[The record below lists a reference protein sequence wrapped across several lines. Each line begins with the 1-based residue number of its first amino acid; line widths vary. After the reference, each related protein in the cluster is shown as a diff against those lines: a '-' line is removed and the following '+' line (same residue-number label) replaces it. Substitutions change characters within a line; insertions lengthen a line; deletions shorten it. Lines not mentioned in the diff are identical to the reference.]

1 MKLAYVTTYDAADP
15 TFWSGTAHHIGKAI
29 EAQGID
35 VSYVGPLEDRAD
47 SALSLQRLLARA
59 RGKRVLPE
67 RDPQVARG
75 YAEQVEQRLT
85 GVDIDWIFSPGTIP
99 IAEVGGTTPVA
110 FWTDATFGQM
120 VGLYPEFQRLTTA
133 TIENGNRLERLALS
147 RASVAIYASDWAAQ
161 SAIHDYGADP
171 AKIRVIPFGA
181 NLPVARSDLEIDRLI
196 ANRRGDLCRLLFV
209 GVDWKRKGGD
219 LALRITKRL
228 NDRGIRAELT
238 IVGGAPE
245 IPEKM
250 KDLVNVVGFVSK
262 STEEGRETLQQLFA
276 ASHFLLMPSSAECF
290 GVVFAE
296 AAAFGVP
303 SIATNVGGIPS
314 VVRDGVN
321 GFTFP
326 PASII
331 EDATNRM
338 VELWGDSR
346 RYDELCRAAFE
357 DARTRL
363 TWETSGKK
371 VAQALAEMHPS
382 NTVSRATPAQ
392 GKTEGGR
399 RTRGAR
405 KSGSASKPLV
415 TVVTVVRNAAQ
426 QIEQTMQA
434 VLAQSYPNVEYIV
447 IDGGSTDGTLDVIR
461 RYDDRIDY
469 WFSER
474 DAGIYDA
481 MNKAVSL
488 VSDPEAYVVFAN
500 AGDRLATTFAVERA
514 ISFGGGADLIYGKM
528 RLTDGDVAGIQGREV
543 ELKDLA
549 RQTVCHPATLMR
561 RRIFDEV
568 GRFDT
573 SFRIAADYDL
583 IVRSFQHPVKTKFV
597 DEIIAEMR
605 MGGVSEDQFMLSCSE
620 RKRVVRERFDMPA
633 RLAGVWQVNLYDIP
647 RNAARQWLGRAGL
660 LRHWRA
666 LRRS

>member
-1 MKLAYVTTYDAADP
+1 MRLAYVTTYDAADP

-29 EAQGID
+29 EAQGIE
-35 VSYVGPLEDRAD
+35 VIYLGPLEDRSD
-47 SALSLQRLLARA
+47 SALSMQRFLARV
-59 RGKRVLPE
+59 RGKRVLAD
-67 RDPQVARG
+67 RDPQVSRG
-75 YAEQVEQRLT
+75 YAEQVEQRLS
-85 GVDIDWIFSPGTIP
+85 GVAVDWIFSPGSIP

-110 FWTDATFGQM
+110 FWTDATFAQM

-133 TIENGNRLERLALS
+133 TIENGNRLERLALC
-147 RASVAIYASDWAAQ
+147 RATVAIYASEWAAE
-161 SAIHDYGADP
+161 SAVSDYGVDP

-181 NLPVARSDLEIDRLI
+181 NLPVSRTDVEIDRII

-219 LALRITKRL
+219 TALRIVKRL
-228 NDRGIRAELT
+228 NDLGIRAELT
-238 IVGGAPE
+238 IVGATPD

-250 KDLVNVVGFVSK
+250 KDLVNVVGFISK
-262 STEEGRETLQQLFA
+262 STEQGREALQQLFA
-276 ASHFLLMPSSAECF
+276 SSHFLLMPSRAECF

-303 SIATNVGGIPS
+303 SIATNVGGIPA
-314 VVRDGVN
+314 VVLEGVN
-321 GFTFP
+321 GYTFSP
-326 PASII
+326 TSIV
-331 EDATNRM
+331 EDATNRI
-338 VELWGDSR
+338 VELWEDAR
-346 RYDELCRAAFE
+346 RYDELCRSAFE

-363 TWETSGKK
+363 TWEASGRKI
-371 VAQALAEMHPS
+371 AQVLAEVHPS
-382 NTVSRATPAQ
+382 HTVPRATPVE

-405 KSGSASKPLV
+405 KTGSASKPLIS
-415 TVVTVVRNAAQ
+415 VVTVVRNAAQ
-426 QIEQTMQA
+426 QIEQTIHA

-447 IDGGSTDGTLDVIR
+447 IDGGSTDGTLDIIR

-469 WFSER
+469 WISER
-474 DAGIYDA
+474 DSGIYDA

-488 VSDPEAYVVFAN
+488 VSDPDAYVLFAN
-500 AGDRLATTFAVERA
+500 AGDHLATSLALEKA
-514 ISFGGGADLIYGKM
+514 ISLGGGADLIYGKM
-528 RLTDGDVAGIQGREV
+528 RLTDGEVSGIQGRQV
-543 ELKDLA
+543 DLNDLA
-549 RQTVCHPATLMR
+549 RQTLCHPATLMR

-573 SFRIAADYDL
+573 TYRIAADYDL

-597 DEIIAEMR
+597 DEIIAEMH
-605 MGGVSEDQFMLSCSE
+605 MGGVSEAQFMLSCSE

-633 RLAGVWQVNLYDIP
+633 RLAGLWQVNLYDIP

>member
-1 MKLAYVTTYDAADP
+1 MKLAYITTYDAADP
-15 TFWSGTAHHIGKAI
+15 TFWSGTGNHIGKAI
-29 EAQGID
+29 EAQGIE
-35 VSYVGPLEDRAD
+35 VSYIGPLQNRGD
-47 SALSLQRLLARA
+47 SALSVQRLLARA
-59 RGKRVLPE
+59 RGKRVLAE

-75 YAEQVEQRLT
+75 YAEQVEQGLA
-85 GVDIDWIFSPGTIP
+85 GVDVDWIFSPGTIP
-99 IAEVGGTTPVA
+99 IAEIGGTTPVA
-110 FWTDATFGQM
+110 FWTDATFAQM

-133 TIENGNRLERLALS
+133 TIENGNRLERLALC
-147 RASVAIYASDWAAQ
+147 RATVAIYASEWAAE
-161 SAIHDYGADP
+161 SAVRDYGVDR

-181 NLPVARSDLEIDRLI
+181 NLPVTRTDFEIDRII

-219 LALRITKRL
+219 VALRITKRL

-238 IVGGAPE
+238 IVGATPE
-245 IPEKM
+245 VPEKM

-262 STEEGRETLQQLFA
+262 STAEGRETLHQLFA
-276 ASHFLLMPSSAECF
+276 ASHFLLMPSRAECF

-303 SIATNVGGIPS
+303 SIATNVGGIPGA
-314 VVRDGVN
+314 VRDGVN
-321 GFTFP
+321 GYTFP
-326 PASII
+326 PTSIVDGAADRI
-331 EDATNRM
+331 
-338 VELWGDSR
+338 VELWRDAR
-346 RYDELCRAAFE
+346 RYDELCRSAFE
-357 DARTRL
+357 DARKRL
-363 TWETSGKK
+363 TWEASGRR
-371 VAQALAEMHPS
+371 VAQVLAEMHPS
-382 NTVSRATPAQ
+382 HTVLRAMPTE

-405 KSGSASKPLV
+405 KSGSASKPLIS
-415 TVVTVVRNAAQ
+415 VVTVVRNAAQ

-434 VLAQSYPNVEYIV
+434 VFAQSYPNVEYIV

-469 WFSER
+469 WISER

-488 VSDPEAYVVFAN
+488 VSDPDAYVLFAN
-500 AGDRLATTFAVERA
+500 AGDRLATSFVLEQA
-514 ISFGGGADLIYGKM
+514 ISLGGGADLIYGKM
-528 RLTDGDVAGIQGREV
+528 RLTDGHVVGIQGRQV
-543 ELKDLA
+543 ELNDLA
-549 RQTVCHPATLMR
+549 RQTLCHPATLMR

-573 SFRIAADYDL
+573 TFRIAADYDL

-605 MGGVSEDQFMLSCSE
+605 MGGLSEDQFMLSCSE

>member
-1 MKLAYVTTYDAADP
+1 MRLGYVTTYDAADP

-75 YAEQVEQRLT
+75 YAEQVEQRLS
-85 GVDIDWIFSPGTIP
+85 GVDVDWIFSPGTIP
-99 IAEVGGTTPVA
+99 IAEIGGTTPVA
-110 FWTDATFGQM
+110 FWTDATFAQM

-161 SAIHDYGADP
+161 SAIRDYGADP

-181 NLPVARSDLEIDRLI
+181 NLPVAQSDVEIDRII

-238 IVGGAPE
+238 VVGGTPE

-250 KDLVNVVGFVSK
+250 KDLVNVVGFISK
-262 STEEGRETLQQLFA
+262 STEEGRETLQQMFA
-276 ASHFLLMPSSAECF
+276 ASHFLLMPSRAECF

-321 GFTFP
+321 GSTFP
-326 PASII
+326 PRSIV
-331 EDATNRM
+331 EDATNRI

-346 RYDELCRAAFE
+346 RYDELCRSAFE

-363 TWETSGKK
+363 TWEASGKK
-371 VAQALAEMHPS
+371 VAQLLAEMHPS
-382 NTVSRATPAQ
+382 HTLLRTSPTE

-405 KSGSASKPLV
+405 KSGSVSKPLI
-415 TVVTVVRNAAQ
+415 TVVTVARNAAQ
-426 QIEQTMQA
+426 HIEQTMQA

-447 IDGGSTDGTLDVIR
+447 IDGASTDGTLDVIR

-469 WFSER
+469 WISER

-488 VSDPEAYVVFAN
+488 VSDPDAYVLFAN
-500 AGDRLATTFAVERA
+500 AGDRLATSFALEKA
-514 ISFGGGADLIYGKM
+514 ISLGGGADLVYGKM

-543 ELKDLA
+543 DFNDLA
-549 RQTVCHPATLMR
+549 RQTLCHPATLMR

-573 SFRIAADYDL
+573 SFRIAGDYDL